1 VSLTREQILQAD
13 DLKREK
19 VPVPEWS
26 GDIYVREL
34 TGIEALEF
42 DAWMAENKDNKKALG
57 LGWHPLMVMLCA
69 CDESGERLF
78 SRDDFDSLKG
88 KNKEVIARIAEKAIS
103 LNRMGADDIED
114 EVKNSQS
121 KHSSVSAIA

>member
-1 VSLTREQILQAD
+1 MSLTREQILQAD

-34 TGIEALEF
+34 TGIEASEF

-78 SRDDFDSLKG
+78 SRDDFESLKG
-88 KNKEVIARIAEKAIS
+88 KNKDVIARIAERAIS